1 MRIEKTAME
10 IATDL
15 HKIKMSY
22 AISLLRIIVVIF
34 LFFSAKQK
42 SRIRE
47 QELEYFNKKIEK
59 KKI

>member
-1 MRIEKTAME
+1 ME

-22 AISLLRIIVVIF
+22 AISLLRIVVVIF

-42 SRIRE
+42 SRIKE
-47 QELEYFNKKIEK
+47 QELEYFDKKIEK